1 MNEEKNRRVYMLGI
15 GGVVVLLAT
24 VTIFMIVKPEQCYN
38 SVFLGLLFFLAAEV
52 VFFGGL
58 IGLEFMEDSSQI
70 VARSGCGFCIIG
82 YALAGGVTSLLY
94 MIMNTNAI
102 RMFLIIQI
110 ILIVVCTVLFFA
122 FRAFSHEVWEKDNR
136 TLSSVKKC
144 DELVQ
149 EFIYLQKNTK
159 YGKQFN
165 ELAEQLKYTDCSVD
179 IEADGE
185 IKQVI
190 AKIKQELEKD
200 PYSDKIADYISSVSE
215 LIKKRKYQ
223 IKNKKNGG
231 I

>member
-1 MNEEKNRRVYMLGI
+1 M
-15 GGVVVLLAT
+15 
-24 VTIFMIVKPEQCYN
+24 
-38 SVFLGLLFFLAAEV
+38 
-52 VFFGGL
+52 
-58 IGLEFMEDSSQI
+58 
-70 VARSGCGFCIIG
+70 
-82 YALAGGVTSLLY
+82 
-94 MIMNTNAI
+94 
-102 RMFLIIQI
+102 
-110 ILIVVCTVLFFA
+110 
-122 FRAFSHEVWEKDNR
+122 
-136 TLSSVKKC
+136 
-144 DELVQ
+144 Q

-179 IEADGE
+179 IEVDGE